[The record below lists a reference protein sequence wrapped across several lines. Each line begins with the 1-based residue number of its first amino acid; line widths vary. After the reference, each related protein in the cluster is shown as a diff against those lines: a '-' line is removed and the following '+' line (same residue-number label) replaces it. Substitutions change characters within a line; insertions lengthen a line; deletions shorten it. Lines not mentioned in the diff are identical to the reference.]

1 MSASVTSLCMKGDT
15 AAAARR
21 VQCAALRALGPA
33 RRVELA
39 LEMSEQARAIAT
51 EGIMARHP
59 GLGPEQ
65 ARARLLRRLLGADLF
80 DAAWRGRT
88 PR

>member
-1 MSASVTSLCMKGDT
+1 MRTGDT
-15 AAAARR
+15 AAAALE
-21 VQCAALRALGPA
+21 VQRATLRALGPA

-39 LEMSEQARAIAT
+39 IEMSEQARATAIQ
-51 EGIMARHP
+51 GIMDRQP

-65 ARARLLRRLLGADLF
+65 ARARLLRRLLGDDLF

-88 PR
+88 SR